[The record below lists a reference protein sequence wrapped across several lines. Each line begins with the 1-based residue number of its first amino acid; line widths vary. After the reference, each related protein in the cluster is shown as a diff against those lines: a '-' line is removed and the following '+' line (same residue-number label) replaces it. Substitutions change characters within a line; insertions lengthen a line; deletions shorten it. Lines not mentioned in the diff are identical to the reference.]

1 MRYFKITS
9 VVSHTHTSHNILI
22 AVVVS
27 MPPSHHRWGEGER
40 RETGEGEG
48 KEGRREKIDC
58 SKYAENPI
66 VNSILQA
73 TPPTHSSETDR
84 KIVT

>member
-1 MRYFKITS
+1 M
-9 VVSHTHTSHNILI
+9 VSRTHIHNILI
-22 AVVVS
+22 VVVVL
-27 MPPSHHRWGEGER
+27 MPPSHHRWREGEK

-48 KEGRREKIDC
+48 KEGRREKKIDY
-58 SKYAENPI
+58 SRFVENPI